1 LWIHHS
7 RGLYFTYSIKM
18 KKAIINTTVHTG
30 EEIIG
35 NGVII
40 VENGLILSIQK
51 EIPNDIETIDLHGNH
66 IAAGFIDIQ
75 INGGEKH
82 YFSQT
87 PTEET
92 IEDIYQA
99 SLQYGTTHMLPCLIS
114 SSHEIILQ
122 GIEAVRSY
130 MKKHDNGV
138 IGMHLEGPFLNPLK
152 RGAHSIDQVRKPT
165 DQELE
170 EIIRLGKDVI
180 KVMTIAPEC
189 FTDKQLNM
197 LLESDIVLSIGH
209 STITHKQAQVYFAKG
224 IQLVTHLFNAM
235 TQFGH
240 REPGLVGATFE
251 NENVYAPVILDGAHC
266 DYAAAK
272 IAYTLKQDK
281 FFLISDATFLG
292 RKVTNFKWDNF
303 DAHLDNGFYRNE
315 DGNLAGATI
324 SMLEAVQNAYNHLEV
339 SADEA
344 IQMATSHVARAIGM
358 ENKFGK
364 IKPGFPASFVQFKPD
379 LSQIETL
386 LFMKDKTTTI

>member
-1 LWIHHS
+1 
-7 RGLYFTYSIKM
+7 M
-18 KKAIINTTVHTG
+18 KQAIINTTVHTG
-30 EEIIG
+30 DEIIT
-35 NGVII
+35 NGVVII
-40 VENGLILSIQK
+40 ENGIILSVQK
-51 EIPNDIETIDLHGNH
+51 EIPNDIETINLKGKH

-75 INGGEKH
+75 INGGEKL

-92 IEDIYQA
+92 IQDIYDA
-99 SLQYGTTHMLPCLIS
+99 SLKYGTTHVLPCLIS
-114 SSHEIILQ
+114 SSHETILQ

-165 DQELE
+165 NEELE

-180 KVMTIAPEC
+180 KVITIAPEC
-189 FTDKQLNM
+189 FTEEQLNM
-197 LLESDIVLSIGH
+197 LLESDIHISIGH
-209 STITHKQAQVYFAKG
+209 STVTHKEAQVYFSKG
-224 IQLVTHLFNAM
+224 IKLVTHLFNAM

-272 IAYTLKQDK
+272 IAYKLKKDK

-292 RKVTNFKWDNF
+292 RKVANFQWDNF
-303 DAHLDNGFYRNE
+303 DAHLDNGFYRND

-344 IQMATSHVARAIGM
+344 IKMATSRVASAIGL
-358 ENKFGK
+358 EDQFGK
-364 IKPGFPASFVQFKPD
+364 IKVGFPASFVQFNDD
-379 LSQIETL
+379 LSEIETL
-386 LFMKDKTTTI
+386 NFLKQH

>member
-1 LWIHHS
+1 
-7 RGLYFTYSIKM
+7 M
-18 KKAIINTTVHTG
+18 KQAIINTPVHTG
-30 EEIIG
+30 DEIIT

-40 VENGLILSIQK
+40 IEKGTILSVQK
-51 EIPNDIETIDLHGNH
+51 EIPQDIETIDLKGNH

-75 INGGEKH
+75 INGGERL

-92 IEDIYQA
+92 IQDIYDA
-99 SLQYGTTHMLPCLIS
+99 SLKYGTTHVLPCLIS
-114 SSHEIILQ
+114 SSHETILQ

-165 DQELE
+165 NEELE

-180 KVMTIAPEC
+180 KVITIAPEC
-189 FTDKQLNM
+189 FTEEQLNM
-197 LLESDIVLSIGH
+197 LIESGIVISIGH
-209 STITHKQAQVYFAKG
+209 STVTHKEAQVYFSKG
-224 IQLVTHLFNAM
+224 IKLVTHLFNAM

-272 IAYTLKQDK
+272 VAYKLKQDK

-292 RKVTNFKWDNF
+292 RKVANFKWDNF
-303 DAHLDNGFYRNE
+303 DAHLDNGFYRND

-344 IQMATSHVARAIGM
+344 IKMATSRVASAIGL
-358 ENKFGK
+358 EDQFGK
-364 IKPGFPASFVQFKPD
+364 IKAGFPASFVQFNDD
-379 LSQIETL
+379 LSEIATL
-386 LFMKDKTTTI
+386 NFSTSSISIS

>member
-1 LWIHHS
+1 
-7 RGLYFTYSIKM
+7 M
-18 KKAIINTTVHTG
+18 KQAIINTTVHTG
-30 EEIIG
+30 DEIIT

-40 VENGLILSIQK
+40 IENGTIISIQK
-51 EIPNDIETIDLHGNH
+51 EIPKDVETIDLKGNH

-75 INGGEKH
+75 INGGERL

-92 IEDIYQA
+92 IQDIYDA
-99 SLQYGTTHMLPCLIS
+99 SLKYGTTHVLPCLIS
-114 SSHEIILQ
+114 SSHETILQ
-122 GIEAVRSY
+122 GIEAVRNY
-130 MKKHDNGV
+130 RNKHENGV

-165 DQELE
+165 NEELE

-180 KVMTIAPEC
+180 KVITIAPEC
-189 FTDKQLNM
+189 FTDEQLNM
-197 LLESDIVLSIGH
+197 LIESGIVISIGH
-209 STITHKQAQVYFAKG
+209 STVTHKEAQVYFSKG
-224 IQLVTHLFNAM
+224 IKLVTHLFNAM

-272 IAYTLKQDK
+272 LAYKLKKEK

-292 RKVTNFKWDNF
+292 RKVENFKWDNF
-303 DAHLDNGFYRNE
+303 DAHLDNGFYRND

-344 IQMATSHVARAIGM
+344 IKMATSRVASAIGLQDQ
-358 ENKFGK
+358 FGK
-364 IKPGFPASFVQFKPD
+364 IKAGFPASFVQFNDD
-379 LSQIETL
+379 LSEIETL
-386 LFMKDKTTTI
+386 NFLKSSTPVL

>member
-1 LWIHHS
+1 
-7 RGLYFTYSIKM
+7 M
-18 KKAIINTTVHTG
+18 KQAIINTTVHTG
-30 EEIIG
+30 DEIIT

-40 VENGLILSIQK
+40 IENGIILSVQK
-51 EIPNDIETIDLHGNH
+51 EIPQDIETIDLKGNH

-75 INGGEKH
+75 INGGERL
-82 YFSQT
+82 YFSQN

-92 IEDIYQA
+92 IQDIYDA
-99 SLQYGTTHMLPCLIS
+99 SLKYGTTHVLPCLIS
-114 SSHEIILQ
+114 SSHETILQ

-165 DQELE
+165 NEELE

-180 KVMTIAPEC
+180 KVITIAPEC
-189 FTDKQLNM
+189 FTDEQLNM
-197 LLESDIVLSIGH
+197 LIESGIVISIGH
-209 STITHKQAQVYFAKG
+209 STVTHKEAQVYFSKG
-224 IQLVTHLFNAM
+224 IKLVTHLFNAM

-251 NENVYAPVILDGAHC
+251 NENLYAPVILDGAHC

-272 IAYTLKQDK
+272 LAYKLKQDK

-292 RKVTNFKWDNF
+292 RKVANFKWDNF
-303 DAHLDNGFYRNE
+303 DAHLDNGFYRND

-324 SMLEAVQNAYNHLEV
+324 SMLEDVQNAYNHLEV

-344 IQMATSHVARAIGM
+344 IKMATSRVASAIGL
-358 ENKFGK
+358 EDQFGK
-364 IKPGFPASFVQFKPD
+364 IKAGFPASFVQFNDD
-379 LSQIETL
+379 LSEIATL
-386 LFMKDKTTTI
+386 NFSTSSISIS

>member
-1 LWIHHS
+1 
-7 RGLYFTYSIKM
+7 M
-18 KKAIINTTVHTG
+18 KQAIINTTVHTG
-30 EEIIG
+30 DEIIT

-40 VENGLILSIQK
+40 IENGIILSVQK
-51 EIPNDIETIDLHGNH
+51 EIPQDIETIDLKGNH

-75 INGGEKH
+75 INGGERL
-82 YFSQT
+82 YLSQN

-92 IEDIYQA
+92 IQDIYDA
-99 SLQYGTTHMLPCLIS
+99 SLKYGTTHVLPCLIS
-114 SSHEIILQ
+114 SSHETILQ

-165 DQELE
+165 NEELE

-180 KVMTIAPEC
+180 KVITIAPEC
-189 FTDKQLNM
+189 FTDEQLNM
-197 LLESDIVLSIGH
+197 LIESGIVISIGH
-209 STITHKQAQVYFAKG
+209 STVTHKEAQVYFSKG
-224 IQLVTHLFNAM
+224 IKLVTHLFNAM

-251 NENVYAPVILDGAHC
+251 NENLYAPVILDGAHC

-272 IAYTLKQDK
+272 LAYKLKQDK

-292 RKVTNFKWDNF
+292 RKVANFKWDNF
-303 DAHLDNGFYRNE
+303 DAHLDNGFYRND

-344 IQMATSHVARAIGM
+344 IKMATSRVASAIGL
-358 ENKFGK
+358 EDQFGK
-364 IKPGFPASFVQFKPD
+364 IKAGFPASFVQFNDD
-379 LSQIETL
+379 LSEIATL
-386 LFMKDKTTTI
+386 NFSTSSISIS